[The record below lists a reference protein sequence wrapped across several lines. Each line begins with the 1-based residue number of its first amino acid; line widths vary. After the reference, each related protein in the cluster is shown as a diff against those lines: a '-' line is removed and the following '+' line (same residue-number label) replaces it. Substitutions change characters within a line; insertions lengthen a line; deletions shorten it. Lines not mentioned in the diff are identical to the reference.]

1 MENGQKGDHQMGQT
15 ADLFLADGFEMIEA
29 LTVVDLLRRAD
40 IPARTVSIMGKKEVT
55 SSHSVTVMA
64 DILYDEAD
72 FDAAS
77 MLILPGGSQ
86 GTINLEAYAPLMA
99 RLDEWNE
106 AGKRIA
112 AICAAPSI
120 FAHRGYLKGK
130 DACSYPSFEEHLAAG
145 GANVNQNEVTV
156 SGHMIMARGM
166 GCSIPFGLA
175 IVTCLKDRE
184 TAERIKKGIVYEQR
198 S

>member
-1 MENGQKGDHQMGQT
+1 MYEQVGRRKLGQT
-15 ADLFLADGFEMIEA
+15 AYLFLADGFEMIEA

-99 RLDEWNE
+99 RLLSK
-106 AGKRIA
+106 A
-112 AICAAPSI
+112 
-120 FAHRGYLKGK
+120 L
-130 DACSYPSFEEHLAAG
+130 
-145 GANVNQNEVTV
+145 
-156 SGHMIMARGM
+156 
-166 GCSIPFGLA
+166 
-175 IVTCLKDRE
+175 
-184 TAERIKKGIVYEQR
+184 
-198 S
+198 